1 MSKFFKNVKSL
12 ESLKSTYKTLLKA
25 NHPDNGGDV
34 EVMKE
39 INAEYDA
46 LFKIWKDRYESESGE
61 KVTETAQSTRR
72 KFYTEYGWEGSRY
85 DSRLSLKEIAQI
97 VRAYVKEKYPTCK
110 FSIRTKYAS
119 MCQELF
125 VDIKEFPAQ
134 MYKTADDLR
143 KEGIRE
149 TVNTTISWGEN
160 AGQPYTYDKY
170 TDEVEEML
178 RTISRNGLFE
188 KSSWDDEELL
198 EAYDNAVNRNKRFA
212 IKTEY
217 FKSVIEDVD
226 AFVKSYNYEDCDG
239 MVDYFDVNFW
249 FFGVKSDDC
258 KQVEKVARVKTTKTD
273 VPATTDS
280 ANAVVKADSDVKVEL
295 NDQFNGVEITFKKKP
310 NNSIIDELKKFGF
323 RWHSAKK
330 LWYAKQTDERIK
342 FAYSIAS

>member
-1 MSKFFKNVKSL
+1 MSKYFKSVKSYK
-12 ESLKSTYKTLLKA
+12 ELKDTYKALLKV
-25 NHPDNGGDV
+25 NHPDNGGNL
-34 EVMKE
+34 EVMQE

-46 LFKIWKDRYESESGE
+46 LFKIWKDRYESETGE
-61 KVTETAQSTRR
+61 KVAETAQSTRK

-85 DSRLSLKEIAQI
+85 DSKLSLKEIAQI

-110 FSIRTKYAS
+110 FSVRTKYAS

-149 TVNTTISWGEN
+149 SVTTTIDWGEKK
-160 AGQPYTYDKY
+160 GETYTYWKY
-170 TDEVEEML
+170 TDEVDEML
-178 RTISRNGLFE
+178 KKISRNGLFE
-188 KSSWDDEELL
+188 KNSWDDEELL
-198 EAYDNAVNRNKRFA
+198 EAYENARQKSTFYA

-217 FKSVIEDVD
+217 FKSVIDDVT

-249 FFGVKSDDC
+249 FFGVKCDDC

-273 VPATTDS
+273 VPATTTESTDI
-280 ANAVVKADSDVKVEL
+280 VKSEDVKVEL
-295 NDQFNGVEITFKKKP
+295 NDEFNGVEISFKTKP
-310 NNSIIDELKKFGF
+310 NNSVINELKKFGF
-323 RWHSAKK
+323 RWHSVKR

-342 FAYSIAS
+342 FAQSIA

>member
-1 MSKFFKNVKSL
+1 MSKYFKSVTSF

-25 NHPDNGGDV
+25 NHPDNGGNV
-34 EVMKE
+34 EVMQE

-46 LFKIWKDRYESESGE
+46 LFRIWKDRYEAESGE

-72 KFYTEYGWEGSRY
+72 SFYTENGWEGSRY

-110 FSIRTKYAS
+110 FSVRTKYAS

-125 VDIKEFPAQ
+125 VYIKEFPAQ

-143 KEGIRE
+143 KEGITE
-149 TVNTTISWGEN
+149 TVTTTLEWGEN
-160 AGQPYTYDKY
+160 AGQPYTYTKY
-170 TDEVEEML
+170 TNEVDEML
-178 RTISRNGLFE
+178 KKISRNGLFE
-188 KSSWDDEELL
+188 KSSWTDDELIDAYE
-198 EAYDNAVNRNKRFA
+198 EARQKNTFYA

-258 KQVEKVARVKTTKTD
+258 KQVEKIARVKTTKTD
-273 VPATTDS
+273 VPATTTES
-280 ANAVVKADSDVKVEL
+280 TEIVKADADVKVEL
-295 NDQFNGVEITFKKKP
+295 NEQCNGVEVSFKTKP
-310 NNSIIDELKKFGF
+310 NKSVIESLKKYGF

-330 LWYAKQTDERIK
+330 LWYAKQTDERIN
-342 FAYSIAS
+342 FANSLIA

>member
-1 MSKFFKNVKSL
+1 MSKFFKNVKSF

-34 EVMKE
+34 EVMQE

-46 LFKIWKDRYESESGE
+46 LYKIWKDRYESESGE
-61 KVTETAQSTRR
+61 KVTETARDTRR
-72 KFYTEYGWEGSRY
+72 KFYTEFGWEGSRY
-85 DSRLSLKEIAQI
+85 DSKLSLKEIAQI
-97 VRAYVKEKYPTCK
+97 VRAYIKEKYPTCK
-110 FSIRTKYAS
+110 FSVRTKYAS
-119 MCQELF
+119 MCQELIGE
-125 VDIKEFPAQ
+125 IKEFPAQ

-149 TVNTTISWGEN
+149 SVTTTITWGDKKGE
-160 AGQPYTYDKY
+160 PYTYWKY

-178 RTISRNGLFE
+178 RKLNRNGLFE
-188 KSSWDDEELL
+188 KSSWDDDELL
-198 EAYDNAVNRNKRFA
+198 EAYENARQKSTFYA

-217 FKSVIEDVD
+217 FKSVVDDVNS
-226 AFVKSYNYEDCDG
+226 FIKSYNYEDCDG

-249 FFGVKSDDC
+249 FFGIKDSDC

-280 ANAVVKADSDVKVEL
+280 ANAVVKADNGVKVEL
-295 NDQFNGVEITFKKKP
+295 NDQFNGVEVSFKTKP
-310 NNSIIDELKKFGF
+310 NNSIIDELKKYGF
-323 RWHSAKK
+323 RWHNTKK

-342 FAYSIAS
+342 FAQSIA